1 MRTTQRRKHFV
12 RNRLSKDIAEA
23 NTKLYGNDSKAHWL
37 KTNGRPQPLDEMVLV
52 RQLLDKQA
60 EKLTPAQQEELG
72 KIKLAVAGRKN
83 ALQKEVQSL
92 EAEEK
97 IAQQQLS
104 QTTGDRLKRIKLEK
118 QVSKIHKEWMKRQ
131 ENLFFAQMQLDMEL
145 EEKMQQ
151 FGEQEKLTAKVQR
164 EFIIEVEG

>member
-1 MRTTQRRKHFV
+1 M
-12 RNRLSKDIAEA
+12 
-23 NTKLYGNDSKAHWL
+23 
-37 KTNGRPQPLDEMVLV
+37 GR
-52 RQLLDKQA
+52 
-60 EKLTPAQQEELG
+60 
-72 KIKLAVAGRKN
+72 IKLAVAGRKN

-145 EEKMQQ
+145 EEKIRQ

-164 EFIIEVEG
+164 EFILVIDNV